1 VDFQQKLE
9 NLAQLAVRVGNN
21 VQAGQRLTIRA
32 PLEAAPLVRLV
43 ARQAYQIGASFV
55 DIHWMDEQSTLER
68 LLHSEDQFMSELSEW
83 PFMAREFA
91 VERGDAYLSI
101 LASDP
106 GVYERASAERVST
119 MMRAV
124 GVRAKK
130 SLEAF
135 GAGQVNWAIVAYAVP
150 SWARRIFPE
159 LSEEAAMQ
167 KLWDAIFM
175 CSRADQA
182 DPVAAWMQHLNDL
195 EAKREFLNT
204 QGLKTLEFKA
214 PGTDLRIE
222 LPEQHVWH
230 GGSSHTE
237 HAKHKA
243 GGIRYVPNI
252 PTEEVFTMPHR
263 LGVNGTARASKPLSH
278 QGRIIE
284 GIELTYQDGKVVH
297 AKARTHEDS
306 LHKLLETDEGAARLG
321 EVAIV
326 AESSPVARSGVLFQE
341 TLFDENAACHIAQGR
356 AYADTLRGGTTMSRE
371 ALLEAGG
378 NDSQV
383 HVDWMIGS
391 KDMDVTGI
399 RQDGSS
405 LAILRSG
412 EWAFKPE

>member
-1 VDFQQKLE
+1 MDFQQKLE

-43 ARQAYQIGASFV
+43 ARQAYQIGASYV

-68 LLHSEDQFMSELSEW
+68 LLHSDDQFMSELAEW
-83 PFMAREFA
+83 PYMAREFA

-119 MMRAV
+119 MMRSMGA
-124 GVRAKK
+124 RAKK

-150 SWARRIFPE
+150 SWAKRIFPD
-159 LSEEAAMQ
+159 LSEETALQ
-167 KLWDAIFM
+167 KLWDAVFM

-195 EAKREFLNT
+195 E
-204 QGLKTLEFKA
+204 FKA
-214 PGTDLRIE
+214 PGTNLRIE
-222 LPEQHVWH
+222 LPEQHIWH
-230 GGSSHTE
+230 GGSSQTE

-263 LGVNGTARASKPLSH
+263 LGVNGTARASKPLSYH
-278 QGRIIE
+278 GRIIE

-297 AKARTHEDS
+297 ATAKTNQDS

-356 AYADTLRGGTTMSRE
+356 AYADTIRGGTTMSRE
-371 ALLEAGG
+371 ELLEMGG

-399 RQDGSS
+399 RKDGSS
-405 LAILRSG
+405 LEILRSG
-412 EWAFKPE
+412 EWAFEAELIKT